1 VTTSCRTGC
10 RGGAGFLH
18 HVFDCGALHARSP
31 HFCISRGGSSLRSL
45 QFMSQARAI
54 LSLVSTGLGIGIV
67 PEERRN
73 ACFDNVV
80 FRPIR
85 VGSAVKTKFHAIW
98 RSDNRNSALLQLRGP
113 RAFDRISGLA
123 IETRLFVVPATN
135 STCEAPIVVLPRS
148 FARMCAPACLHASA
162 AWRSIIKLEG

>member
-1 VTTSCRTGC
+1 
-10 RGGAGFLH
+10 
-18 HVFDCGALHARSP
+18 
-31 HFCISRGGSSLRSL
+31 
-45 QFMSQARAI
+45 MSQARAI

-80 FRPIR
+80 FRPIP

-135 STCEAPIVVLPRS
+135 STCEAPVPANPAGYLAGALFGTAAGGFFRRRS
-148 FARMCAPACLHASA
+148 VAAKYPFAIWPNATASA
-162 AWRSIIKLEG
+162 DLTRLRGNNKKALTGTAGISDEA